1 MQNFVCVCVYLFLI
15 HADTTGQNWKKLRT
29 QIKYELI
36 FITLGNAFTYTMTK
50 KSTPKPMV
58 PPRLNEA
65 SQDRLHTQPW
75 HPAAACRQNNHGVA
89 STVYSDIRAVPGAA
103 RMVNLPPLKCVLWL
117 QIPLDCWTLMSS
129 STTVL
134 DMSRGDLL
142 SIANKYF
149 LMHPFIVM

>member
-58 PPRLNEA
+58 PPP
-65 SQDRLHTQPW
+65 T
-75 HPAAACRQNNHGVA
+75 
-89 STVYSDIRAVPGAA
+89 
-103 RMVNLPPLKCVLWL
+103 
-117 QIPLDCWTLMSS
+117 
-129 STTVL
+129 
-134 DMSRGDLL
+134 
-142 SIANKYF
+142 
-149 LMHPFIVM
+149 